1 MVPPEA
7 QLLLQQPDVLL
18 NLFIA
23 TGLTGAITKTP
34 SHSAAPQLPR
44 GFVCVI
50 TKDNASQ
57 YFMFNFKTHIG
68 MTGSLNPQRMCTC
81 TSKLQGSCRLFSR
94 KQIYLSS
101 STLVPFSS
109 VDELSGIFMFVY
121 NSHRSSSPEEITRA
135 DVIWVSECACLLP
148 GPGRGSSTGKG
159 CISEAFAKVERHLW
173 WHLVT
178 FRWDGWEAPACS
190 SLGQNVSQLRI
201 LALILCRSLSFYR
214 NSLASLIL
222 WTSPFFLQT
231 WLTSLWKGQRVL
243 VFH

>member
-44 GFVCVI
+44 GFVCII

-94 KQIYLSS
+94 KQIYLIKLNVGSFQQCGWAQWYFHVCLQQS
-101 STLVPFSS
+101 PLVFARR
-109 VDELSGIFMFVY
+109 DHKGRCHLGKWMCMFA
-121 NSHRSSSPEEITRA
+121 S
-135 DVIWVSECACLLP
+135 WP
-148 GPGRGSSTGKG
+148 GPRLVYGKG
-159 CISEAFAKVERHLW
+159 LYFRGLREGGTPP
-173 WHLVT
+173 LVT
-178 FRWDGWEAPACS
+178 FGD
-190 SLGQNVSQLRI
+190 I
-201 LALILCRSLSFYR
+201 
-214 NSLASLIL
+214 
-222 WTSPFFLQT
+222 
-231 WLTSLWKGQRVL
+231 
-243 VFH
+243 

>member
-50 TKDNASQ
+50 TRDNASQ
-57 YFMFNFKTHIG
+57 YFMFNFKTLIG
-68 MTGSLNPQRMCTC
+68 MTGSWNSQRMCTC

-101 STLVPFSS
+101 SHWFLSAVWMISVVFSCLFTTVTAHLRQKRS
-109 VDELSGIFMFVY
+109 QVQMSSGKVNVHVCFLA
-121 NSHRSSSPEEITRA
+121 RA
-135 DVIWVSECACLLP
+135 
-148 GPGRGSSTGKG
+148 
-159 CISEAFAKVERHLW
+159 EARLRERVVFPRPSRRWNATFGDIW
-173 WHLVT
+173 WHLDEMDE
-178 FRWDGWEAPACS
+178 RHQPAWVWARMFN
-190 SLGQNVSQLRI
+190 SLGS
-201 LALILCRSLSFYR
+201 
-214 NSLASLIL
+214 
-222 WTSPFFLQT
+222 
-231 WLTSLWKGQRVL
+231 
-243 VFH
+243 